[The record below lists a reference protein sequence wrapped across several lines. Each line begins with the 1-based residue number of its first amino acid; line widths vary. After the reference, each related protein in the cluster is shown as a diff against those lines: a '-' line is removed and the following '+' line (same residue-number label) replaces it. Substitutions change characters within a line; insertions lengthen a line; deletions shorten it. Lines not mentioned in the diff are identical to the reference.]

1 MLKIRINKSEHSAE
15 YFRYSCWKM
24 FYFQGVKEKIE
35 TCLFLFFYFL
45 LFCVIARCVVK
56 SPLSLS
62 DHKCA
67 NTVLLEVIPKA
78 DCITEEMMIIFLF
91 YFYFLS
97 QKLTRGYQ
105 CFFRPIFVVG
115 TVLFNIFPLRL
126 EIGLEAWSFQLR
138 LISWLPV
145 NYYIWHKFIKWLL
158 S

>member
-1 MLKIRINKSEHSAE
+1 MDLWNTSNFWTKGRKIRLPARSKGFVGLSSDEEILLMLKIRINKSEHSAE

-24 FYFQGVKEKIE
+24 FYFVTVFSGKKLKIEKIE

-91 YFYFLS
+91 YLIFLS
-97 QKLTRGYQ
+97 QKLTRVTNVSSDR
-105 CFFRPIFVVG
+105 F
-115 TVLFNIFPLRL
+115 
-126 EIGLEAWSFQLR
+126 S
-138 LISWLPV
+138 
-145 NYYIWHKFIKWLL
+145 
-158 S
+158 